1 MRKIDSF
8 MIGDSVMVRM
18 KKAEGDGDYSY
29 CTFRCFVRSNF
40 YDDFYRVYLTSKT
53 RHGFVMEDVGNHFI
67 HKASDCF
74 PTDILLIE
82 KSLRK

>member
-8 MIGDSVMVRM
+8 MIGDSVLIRM
-18 KKAEGDGDYSY
+18 KKAEGDGYYSY
-29 CTFRCFVRSNF
+29 CTFRCFVRSSF
-40 YDDFYRVYLTSKT
+40 YGDFYRVHLTSKT
-53 RHGFVMEDVGNHFI
+53 RRGFVMEDVGSHLI